1 MVGASVI
8 ALSVV
13 GVYFAA
19 YVLSVS
25 NLSCL
30 SLFMLY
36 FHYTLQVVMVIFA
49 FKLARLIDAN
59 RHVISQHT

>member
-36 FHYTLQVVMVIFA
+36 LTGGYGHIC
-49 FKLARLIDAN
+49 I
-59 RHVISQHT
+59 